1 MHNGKKIIDHI
12 NIYIVYLIRDKST
25 KGYRM
30 DNLANYEI
38 SINALIDQLD
48 LAISE
53 NDNDKVIKIGEAIEA
68 LLEELKG
75 DTIKIRIFH

>member
-1 MHNGKKIIDHI
+1 
-12 NIYIVYLIRDKST
+12 
-25 KGYRM
+25 M

-53 NDNDKVIKIGEAIEA
+53 NDNDRVVKIGEAIEA